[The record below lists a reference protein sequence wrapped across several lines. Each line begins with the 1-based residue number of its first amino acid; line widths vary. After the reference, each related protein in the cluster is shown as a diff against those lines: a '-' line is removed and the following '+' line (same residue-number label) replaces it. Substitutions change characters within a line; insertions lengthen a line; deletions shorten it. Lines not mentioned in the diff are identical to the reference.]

1 MPALTATVA
10 EARNNFS
17 RIAEQVNKSGR
28 EVVVFRHSKPW
39 VKISPVG
46 ADTGEAEFVDIMDSV
61 IARGLADYEA
71 GDYVVGIDAALAEV
85 ERRVGARG

>member
-1 MPALTATVA
+1 MTALTATVA

-17 RIAEQVNKSGR
+17 RIADQVNKSGR

-46 ADTGEAEFVDIMDSV
+46 AGPDEAEFEDVMEAV
-61 IARGLADYEA
+61 IKRGLADYES
-71 GDYVVGIDAALAEV
+71 GNYVVGIDAARAEV
-85 ERRVGARG
+85 ERRMSARG

>member
-1 MPALTATVA
+1 MAVLTATVA

-17 RIAEQVNKSGR
+17 RIAEQVNRSGR
-28 EVVVFRHSKPW
+28 EVVVFRRSKPW

-46 ADTGEAEFVDIMDSV
+46 AGAAEAEYEDVMDSV

-71 GDYVVGIDAALAEV
+71 GDYVIGIEAA
-85 ERRVGARG
+85 RRS

>member
-1 MPALTATVA
+1 MAAYTATVA

-17 RIAEQVNKSGR
+17 RIAEQVNKSGH

-46 ADTGEAEFVDIMDSV
+46 ADFSDAEFIDVMDSV
-61 IARGLADYEA
+61 IARGLDDYEA
-71 GDYVVGIDAALAEV
+71 GKYVIGIDAARAEIDK
-85 ERRVGARG
+85 RVNARD